1 MAFIKTGRAVGC
13 LSFDAAASHF
23 FDAAASSDGD
33 FGSQQRLQQQEGGE
47 EHLATMG
54 QGPGTPV
61 FLPNKP
67 IF

>member
-1 MAFIKTGRAVGC
+1 MLSDAFVLMQLHPI
-13 LSFDAAASHF
+13 F

>member
-1 MAFIKTGRAVGC
+1 MQLHPI
-13 LSFDAAASHF
+13 F
-23 FDAAASSDGD
+23 FDAAASSDED
-33 FGSQQRLQQQEGGE
+33 FGSQQRLQQEEGGE

-61 FLPNKP
+61 FLPNQP